1 MVKRAVLLLIA
12 VLVVLTVISSFLL
25 YEVAKLNE
33 ELTALKKEQGEYSYD
48 SNWVTRFVGYNS
60 ITSAGEAREAYLTLV
75 DRAPRRSY
83 WIIYFPEDH
92 GLPLNLEA
100 SEIGSCYKV
109 NGTFRNYAVNCPD
122 ARLTI
127 VYDIFRNGTANLE
140 NVKTICSG
148 QEHQEYP

>member
-1 MVKRAVLLLIA
+1 M
-12 VLVVLTVISSFLL
+12 
-25 YEVAKLNE
+25 
-33 ELTALKKEQGEYSYD
+33 KKEQGEYSYD
-48 SNWVTRFVGYNS
+48 SNWVTRFVGHNP
-60 ITSAGEAREAYLTLV
+60 IASAGEARETYLMLV
-75 DRAPRRSY
+75 DRAPRRSH

-100 SEIGSCYKV
+100 SEMGSYYKV

-140 NVKTICSG
+140 NVKTVCPR